1 MSVNQ
6 QETFT
11 KFKSNKTL
19 DTSKSKQTFF
29 TRMSSVF
36 TDIKTLF
43 LWIMEKINSFLSK
56 CSILTHFIIILI
68 PLSLI
73 FIFLIFYIHLKFY
86 DTLFR
91 FNYYKGVKE
100 EFLDLYI
107 TEIDDMHSELETF
120 LMKENYFDV
129 ENLLFFEIYFKE
141 LISIGLLDNSSEK
154 IFPDISD
161 ESNSLYSIIDNF
173 FSSNQI
179 SNSAIYTIPRETAKQ
194 FLDDRNDSLK
204 ELAKVY
210 YYMFPII
217 NYGAYFTDLLIEQS
231 TLLAYEFDESRN
243 IKGEEMYFS
252 FPRVIH
258 PYNPG
263 HNFLLSHGYLNPS
276 VSKTPFNHSDF
287 INNSYYHENF
297 FKMQDSDFRKFSHL
311 DEEGWSMISFSH
323 MNYENNGNITKNLLM
338 SLQLNINRNDR
349 HFIINIIYNLQQ
361 KDINDDTIEYTAFL
375 INKDT
380 ETHNPINEKY
390 SDNDT
395 FVISKGDF
403 TEYSLTT
410 LDSKFFHYGL
420 YNSDNNFYK
429 NGVNY
434 DNFNIDT
441 LSDPL
446 KQYSTVDGYNIDLK
460 YLSNIYLYT
469 KMFLNSDY
477 SYYKKPGEEI
487 SLYIFSDEQKIKQIC
502 KELNLSKYIEY
513 IKSDTD
519 IDCWD
524 SQNQLYYDDDYKN
537 VALFD
542 SYASLPHCACLPLYC
557 LNNYKTLKKEKYKF
571 TDENLVSKINLPD
584 RCQND
589 FSFYFNEYDP
599 SYNNSYTSMM
609 SNYIYNLF
617 NSESKKP
624 ENEYIKIEKET
635 LTQLPGFY
643 LFVISEIKSN
653 TQSLFYL
660 FYNTVNKIE
669 IMILIM
675 TILLF
680 TFSIVIVIIYKN
692 LKKISLIIEEFKQ
705 KYEAFVYHSVCNDIM
720 ISANHDD
727 NRNQNNSNKNVDD
740 QNMYNENIPFL
751 QNDNSLVN
759 ELYSNENTL
768 IEDLFS
774 IYCKYYNVCRKQIE
788 EYYSKKRHE
797 TKYQMKL
804 KMMTEKNE
812 LFKLLCLFSIYAP
825 YFRLNLSLDYKMY
838 NYSKIIKK
846 YDQYVTQVA
855 NFDKEQTRLTQNIL
869 YELLSTE
876 NISDYGLIMNLNFK
890 YVSNINAEFKEN
902 SIQHAL
908 FKNVINKMKGKNEEK
923 ESDINYND
931 IFFIIKDG
939 DEKQNVKLVLK
950 KKNELMEYFKSK
962 FECDD
967 YINVVKIESSFNFF
981 LINSYYKYLKQIS
994 LEENNSK

>member
-11 KFKSNKTL
+11 KYKSNKTL
-19 DTSKSKQTFF
+19 DTSKSKQTFL
-29 TRMSSVF
+29 TRVNSVLI
-36 TDIKTLF
+36 DIKTLF
-43 LWIMEKINSFLSK
+43 LWIIEKINTFLSK

-129 ENLLFFEIYFKE
+129 ENLLFFQIYFKE

-154 IFPDISD
+154 IFPDIND
-161 ESNSLYSIIDNF
+161 ESESLYKIIDEF
-173 FSSNQI
+173 FSSVQL
-179 SNSAIYTIPRETAKQ
+179 SNSAIYTIPKETAKQ
-194 FLDDRNDSLK
+194 YLDDRNDSLK

-231 TLLAYEFDESRN
+231 TLIAYEFDESRN
-243 IKGEEMYFS
+243 IKGDEMFFS

-263 HNFLLSHGYLNPS
+263 HNFMLSHGYLNPT
-276 VSKTPFNHSDF
+276 VSKTLYAHSDY

-297 FKMQDSDFRKFSHL
+297 FKMQDSDFRNLSRL
-311 DEEGWSMISFSH
+311 EEEGWSMISFSH
-323 MNYENNGNITKNLLM
+323 QNYETNGNITKSLLM
-338 SLQLNINRNDR
+338 ALQLNINRNDR
-349 HFIINIIYNLQQ
+349 HFIINIVYTLQQ

-375 INKDT
+375 INNNT
-380 ETHNPINEKY
+380 ETHNSTSEKY

-395 FVISKGDF
+395 FVISKTDF
-403 TEYSLTT
+403 IEYSLTT

-420 YNSDNNFYK
+420 YNTYNNFFK

-446 KQYSTVDGYNIDLK
+446 KQYSTVDGYNVDLK
-460 YLSNIYLYT
+460 YLSNVYLYT
-469 KMFLNSDY
+469 KMFLNNDY
-477 SYYKKPGEEI
+477 SYYKKQGEEI
-487 SLYIFSDEQKIKQIC
+487 SLYIFSDEKSIKKIC
-502 KELNLSKYIEY
+502 KEINLTKYIEY
-513 IKSDTD
+513 IKSDTE

-537 VALFD
+537 VAIFD

-571 TDENLVSKINLPD
+571 TDENIVSKINLPD

-589 FSFYFNEYDP
+589 FSYYYNEYDP
-599 SYNNSYTSMM
+599 NYNNSYTTMM
-609 SNYIYNLF
+609 SNFIYNLF

-635 LTQLPGFY
+635 LTQLPGYY

-669 IMILIM
+669 LMILIL
-675 TILLF
+675 IVLLF

-720 ISANHDD
+720 ISSNHDD
-727 NRNQNNSNKNVDD
+727 NKNQNNSNKNMDE

-759 ELYSNENTL
+759 ELYNNENTL

-812 LFKLLCLFSIYAP
+812 LFKLLCMFSIYAP

-967 YINVVKIESSFNFF
+967 YINLNKIESSFNFF

>member
-11 KFKSNKTL
+11 KYKSNKTL
-19 DTSKSKQTFF
+19 DTSKSKQTFL
-29 TRMSSVF
+29 TRVNSVLI
-36 TDIKTLF
+36 DIKTLF
-43 LWIMEKINSFLSK
+43 LWIIEKINTFLSK

-129 ENLLFFEIYFKE
+129 ENLLFFQIYFKE

-154 IFPDISD
+154 IFPDIND
-161 ESNSLYSIIDNF
+161 ESESLYKIIDEF
-173 FSSNQI
+173 FSSVQL
-179 SNSAIYTIPRETAKQ
+179 SNSAIYTIPKETAKQ
-194 FLDDRNDSLK
+194 YLDDRNDSLK

-231 TLLAYEFDESRN
+231 TLIAYEFDESRN
-243 IKGEEMYFS
+243 IKGDEMFFS

-263 HNFLLSHGYLNPS
+263 HNFMLSHGYLNPT
-276 VSKTPFNHSDF
+276 VSKTLYAHSDY

-297 FKMQDSDFRKFSHL
+297 FKMQDSDFRNLSRL
-311 DEEGWSMISFSH
+311 EEEGWSMISFSH
-323 MNYENNGNITKNLLM
+323 QNYETNGNITKSLLM
-338 SLQLNINRNDR
+338 ALQLNINRNDR
-349 HFIINIIYNLQQ
+349 HFIINIVYTLQQ
-361 KDINDDTIEYTAFL
+361 KDINGDTIEYTAFL
-375 INKDT
+375 INNNT
-380 ETHNPINEKY
+380 ETHNSTSEKY

-395 FVISKGDF
+395 FVISKTDF
-403 TEYSLTT
+403 IEYSLTT

-420 YNSDNNFYK
+420 YNTYNNFFK

-446 KQYSTVDGYNIDLK
+446 KQYSTVDGYNVDLK
-460 YLSNIYLYT
+460 YLSNVYLYT
-469 KMFLNSDY
+469 KMFLNNDY
-477 SYYKKPGEEI
+477 SYYKKQGEEI
-487 SLYIFSDEQKIKQIC
+487 SLYIFSDEKSIKKIC
-502 KELNLSKYIEY
+502 KEINLTKYIEY
-513 IKSDTD
+513 IKSDTE

-537 VALFD
+537 VAIFD

-571 TDENLVSKINLPD
+571 TDENIVSKINLPD

-589 FSFYFNEYDP
+589 FSYYYNEYDP
-599 SYNNSYTSMM
+599 NYNNSYTTMM
-609 SNYIYNLF
+609 SNFIYNLF

-635 LTQLPGFY
+635 LTQLPGYY

-669 IMILIM
+669 LMILIL
-675 TILLF
+675 IVLLF

-720 ISANHDD
+720 ISSNHDD
-727 NRNQNNSNKNVDD
+727 NKNQNNSNKNMDE

-759 ELYSNENTL
+759 ELYNNENTL

-812 LFKLLCLFSIYAP
+812 LFKLLCMFSIYAP

-967 YINVVKIESSFNFF
+967 YINLNKIESSFNFF

>member
-11 KFKSNKTL
+11 KYKSNKTL
-19 DTSKSKQTFF
+19 DTSKSKQTFL
-29 TRMSSVF
+29 TRVNSVLI
-36 TDIKTLF
+36 DIKTLF
-43 LWIMEKINSFLSK
+43 LWIIEKINTFLSK

-86 DTLFR
+86 DSLFR

-129 ENLLFFEIYFKE
+129 ENLLFFQIYFKE

-154 IFPDISD
+154 IFPDINE
-161 ESNSLYSIIDNF
+161 ESESLYKIIDEF
-173 FSSNQI
+173 FSSVQL
-179 SNSAIYTIPRETAKQ
+179 SNSAIYTIPKETAKQ
-194 FLDDRNDSLK
+194 YLDDRNDSLK

-231 TLLAYEFDESRN
+231 TLIAYEFDESRN
-243 IKGEEMYFS
+243 IKGDEMFFS

-263 HNFLLSHGYLNPS
+263 HNFMLSHGYLNPT
-276 VSKTPFNHSDF
+276 VSKTLYAHSDY

-297 FKMQDSDFRKFSHL
+297 FKMQDSDFRNLSRL
-311 DEEGWSMISFSH
+311 EEEGWSMISFSH
-323 MNYENNGNITKNLLM
+323 QNYETNGNITKSLLM
-338 SLQLNINRNDR
+338 ALQLNINRNDR
-349 HFIINIIYNLQQ
+349 HFIINIVYTLQQ
-361 KDINDDTIEYTAFL
+361 KDINGDTIEYTAFL
-375 INKDT
+375 INNNT
-380 ETHNPINEKY
+380 ETHNSTSEKY

-395 FVISKGDF
+395 FVISKTDF
-403 TEYSLTT
+403 IEYSLTT

-420 YNSDNNFYK
+420 YNTYNNFFK

-446 KQYSTVDGYNIDLK
+446 KQYSTVDGYNVDLK
-460 YLSNIYLYT
+460 YLSNVYLYT
-469 KMFLNSDY
+469 KMFLNNDY
-477 SYYKKPGEEI
+477 SYYKKQGEEI
-487 SLYIFSDEQKIKQIC
+487 SLYIFSDEKSIKKIC
-502 KELNLSKYIEY
+502 KEINLTKYIEY
-513 IKSDTD
+513 IKSDTE

-537 VALFD
+537 VAIFD

-571 TDENLVSKINLPD
+571 TDENIVSKINLPD

-589 FSFYFNEYDP
+589 FSYYYNEYDP
-599 SYNNSYTSMM
+599 NYNNSYTTMM
-609 SNYIYNLF
+609 SNFIYNLF

-635 LTQLPGFY
+635 LTQLPGYY

-669 IMILIM
+669 LMILIL
-675 TILLF
+675 IVLLF

-720 ISANHDD
+720 ISSNHDD
-727 NRNQNNSNKNVDD
+727 NKNQNNSNKNMDE

-759 ELYSNENTL
+759 ELYNNENTL

-812 LFKLLCLFSIYAP
+812 LFKLLCMFSIYAP

-967 YINVVKIESSFNFF
+967 YINLNKIESSFNFF

>member
-11 KFKSNKTL
+11 KIKSNKTI
-19 DTSKSKQTFF
+19 DTSKSKQTFL
-29 TRMSSVF
+29 TRINTMLN
-36 TDIKTLF
+36 DIKTLF
-43 LWIMEKINSFLSK
+43 LWIMEKINTFLSK

-68 PLSLI
+68 PLSII
-73 FIFLIFYIHLKFY
+73 FIFLIFFIHLRFY

-141 LISIGLLDNSSEK
+141 MVSIGLLDNSSEK
-154 IFPDISD
+154 IFPDINE
-161 ESNSLYSIIDNF
+161 ESESLYNIIDEF
-173 FSSNQI
+173 FKSDQI
-179 SNSAIYTIPRETAKQ
+179 ANTQVYTIPRDTAKQ
-194 FLDDRNDSLK
+194 FLDNRNDSLK
-204 ELAKVY
+204 ELAKIY

-217 NYGAYFTDLLIEQS
+217 NYGAYFTDLLIESS
-231 TLLAYEFDESRN
+231 TLIAYEYDESRN
-243 IKGEEMYFS
+243 IKGDEMYFS

-258 PYNPG
+258 PYNAG
-263 HNFLLSHGYLNPS
+263 HNFLLSHGFLNPAI
-276 VSKTPFNHSDF
+276 SKTLFEHSDLV
-287 INNSYYHENF
+287 NNSYYHENY
-297 FKMQDSDFRKFSHL
+297 FKMQDSDFRKNANL
-311 DEEGWSMISFSH
+311 DDEGWAMISFSH
-323 MNYENNGNITKNLLM
+323 MNYENNGNITKSLLM

-349 HFIINIIYNLQQ
+349 HFMINIIYCIQQ

-375 INKDT
+375 INNSS
-380 ETHNPINEKY
+380 ETMNSINEKY

-395 FVISKGDF
+395 FVVSKSDF

-420 YNSDNNFYK
+420 YNTYNNFFK

-446 KQYSTVDGYNIDLK
+446 KQYSTVEGYNIDLK

-469 KMFLNSDY
+469 KMFLKSDY
-477 SYYKKPGEEI
+477 SYYKKSGEEI
-487 SLYIFSDEQKIKQIC
+487 SLYIFSDEQKVQEIC
-502 KELNLSKYIEY
+502 KEINLTKYIEY

-557 LNNYKTLKKEKYKF
+557 LDNYKTLKKEKYKF
-571 TDENLVSKINLPD
+571 TDENIVTKINLPD

-589 FSFYFNEYDP
+589 FNYYYNEYDP
-599 SYNNSYTSMM
+599 SYNNSYSTMM

-624 ENEYIKIEKET
+624 ENEYIKIEKES
-635 LTQLPGFY
+635 LTQLPGYY

-720 ISANHDD
+720 ISSNHDD
-727 NRNQNNSNKNVDD
+727 SKNQNNANKNVDD

-759 ELYSNENTL
+759 ELYNNENTL

-788 EYYSKKRHE
+788 EYFSKKRHE

-812 LFKLLCLFSIYAP
+812 LFKLLCMFSIYAP

-967 YINVVKIESSFNFF
+967 YININKIESSFNFF

>member
-1 MSVNQ
+1 MS
-6 QETFT
+6 
-11 KFKSNKTL
+11 
-19 DTSKSKQTFF
+19 
-29 TRMSSVF
+29 
-36 TDIKTLF
+36 I
-43 LWIMEKINSFLSK
+43 
-56 CSILTHFIIILI
+56 
-68 PLSLI
+68 
-73 FIFLIFYIHLKFY
+73 
-86 DTLFR
+86 
-91 FNYYKGVKE
+91 
-100 EFLDLYI
+100 
-107 TEIDDMHSELETF
+107 
-120 LMKENYFDV
+120 
-129 ENLLFFEIYFKE
+129 
-141 LISIGLLDNSSEK
+141 
-154 IFPDISD
+154 
-161 ESNSLYSIIDNF
+161 
-173 FSSNQI
+173 
-179 SNSAIYTIPRETAKQ
+179 
-194 FLDDRNDSLK
+194 
-204 ELAKVY
+204 
-210 YYMFPII
+210 
-217 NYGAYFTDLLIEQS
+217 
-231 TLLAYEFDESRN
+231 
-243 IKGEEMYFS
+243 
-252 FPRVIH
+252 
-258 PYNPG
+258 
-263 HNFLLSHGYLNPS
+263 
-276 VSKTPFNHSDF
+276 
-287 INNSYYHENF
+287 
-297 FKMQDSDFRKFSHL
+297 
-311 DEEGWSMISFSH
+311 
-323 MNYENNGNITKNLLM
+323 
-338 SLQLNINRNDR
+338 
-349 HFIINIIYNLQQ
+349 
-361 KDINDDTIEYTAFL
+361 
-375 INKDT
+375 DT
-380 ETHNPINEKY
+380 ETHNSINEKY

-395 FVISKGDF
+395 FVISKTDF

-420 YNSDNNFYK
+420 YNSFNNFFK

-446 KQYSTVDGYNIDLK
+446 KQYSTVEGFNIDLK
-460 YLSNIYLYT
+460 YLTNIYLYT
-469 KMFLNSDY
+469 KMFLNNDY
-477 SYYKKPGEEI
+477 SYYKKPGEEM
-487 SLYIFSDEQKIKQIC
+487 SLYIFSDEQKIKEIC
-502 KELNLSKYIEY
+502 KELNLSKHIEY
-513 IKSDTD
+513 IKTDPD

-524 SQNQLYYDDDYKN
+524 SLNQLYYDENYKN
-537 VALFD
+537 AALFD
-542 SYASLPHCACLPLYC
+542 SYATLPHCACLPLYC
-557 LNNYKTLKKEKYKF
+557 LNNFKTLKKEKYKF
-571 TDENLVSKINLPD
+571 SDENLVSKINLPD

-589 FSFYFNEYDP
+589 FNYYYNEYDP
-599 SYNNSYTSMM
+599 SYNNSYSSMM

-624 ENEYIKIEKET
+624 ENEYIKIKKEI
-635 LTQLPGFY
+635 LTQLPGYY
-643 LFVISEIKSN
+643 LFVISAIRSN
-653 TQSLFYL
+653 TQYLFYL

-669 IMILIM
+669 LMILIL

-705 KYEAFVYHSVCNDIM
+705 KYEAYVYHSVCNDIM
-720 ISANHDD
+720 ISASHDD
-727 NRNQNNSNKNVDD
+727 NKIQNNSNKNVDD

-759 ELYSNENTL
+759 DLYNNENTL

-812 LFKLLCLFSIYAP
+812 LFKLLCMFSIYAP

-890 YVSNINAEFKEN
+890 YVSNINAEYKEN

-923 ESDINYND
+923 ESDDINYND

-950 KKNELMEYFKSK
+950 KKNELMEYFKNR

-967 YINVVKIESSFNFF
+967 YINNVKIESSFNFF